1 MERRAFSKV
10 TCKVKKARKVWI
22 CAAATQHKRERFME
36 RREGSLGLTFLFVV
50 DHPLSADA
58 PPEHQRRDLPHRGL
72 APQLNDVFDRDA
84 GTIS

>member
-1 MERRAFSKV
+1 
-10 TCKVKKARKVWI
+10 
-22 CAAATQHKRERFME
+22 ME